1 MQERQHVL
9 WLCINSRRENQFYV
23 WGFFIKG
30 AQKTQEKLSELV
42 LQVQVVGAVLF
53 FEEIVADKCRMER
66 HPFKCRDS

>member
-1 MQERQHVL
+1 MSYGYALIQGGK
-9 WLCINSRRENQFYV
+9 ISSTF
-23 WGFFIKG
+23 GDFFIKG

-53 FEEIVADKCRMER
+53 FEEIVADKCKMER

>member
-1 MQERQHVL
+1 MSYGYALIQGGK
-9 WLCINSRRENQFYV
+9 ISSTS
-23 WGFFIKG
+23 GDFFIKG